1 MHNPATGELL
11 ARCADGG
18 REEVREAIQ
27 AAHKAF
33 PSWRDT
39 PAGQRG
45 QLLSKAAAL
54 MNERAD
60 ELARILTQENGK
72 PLSESVVETQV
83 AAAFLQWNAEEA
95 RRIYGETV
103 PTDNPARRVMTIK
116 QPVGVV
122 AAITPWNFPTSMV
135 TRKVGPA
142 LAAGCT
148 VVFRPAR
155 ATPLV
160 AVAIFKIFAEVGFP
174 AGVVNLVTGTKS
186 AEMGDEMATS
196 PLVRKLTFTGSTEV
210 GKELL
215 AKAAGT
221 VKRVSL
227 ELGGHA
233 PFIVFEDADLDKA
246 AQAVVTGRFRNAGQ
260 TCICTN
266 RLYAQKSIASDLAR
280 KVAEL
285 TARLKVG
292 DGLAEGTQVG
302 PLIDERGFQ
311 KVEEHV
317 QDAVSKGGTV
327 LAGGEPYLTPK
338 GNGSN
343 GAGGNGLKG
352 WFYQPTVIGNAN
364 PEMKVMFE
372 ETFGPVLPIMEFET
386 EEEAIRMAN
395 DTPFGLAA
403 YFFSGTWGACCASPR
418 AWSTASW
425 GPMIPSPPAP
435 TSPSGASRSPG
446 WGGRTGRTGSTTSW
460 KSRLSP
466 SVSSPTEFAVGGEA
480 PPPTSAEKRV
490 GLRHELRQEV
500 FHCPPPVTGLG
511 PQAHP

>member
-1 MHNPATGELL
+1 MATTVDRPAAGQASAVAEHQLYIGGQWRAARGGQHFEVHNPATGELL
-11 ARCADGG
+11 ARCADAG

-27 AAHKAF
+27 AAHEAF

-39 PAGQRG
+39 PAGQRA

-246 AQAVVTGRFRNAGQ
+246 AQAVVTSRFRNAGQ

-285 TARLKVG
+285 TAKLKVG

-317 QDAVSKGGTV
+317 QDAVSKGGKV
-327 LAGGEPYLTPK
+327 LAGGQPYQTPK
-338 GNGSN
+338 GNGTSGGKASN
-343 GAGGNGLKG
+343 GAGGDGLKG
-352 WFYQPTVIGNAN
+352 WFYQPTVIGNAT

-403 YFFSGTWGACCASPR
+403 YFFSRDVGRVLRVAEGLEYGIVGANDPLP
-418 AWSTASW
+418 T
-425 GPMIPSPPAP
+425 GPHIPF
-435 TSPSGASRSPG
+435 
-446 WGGRTGRTGSTTSW
+446 GGFKES
-460 KSRLSP
+460 
-466 SVSSPTEFAVGGEA
+466 
-480 PPPTSAEKRV
+480 
-490 GLRHELRQEV
+490 
-500 FHCPPPVTGLG
+500 GLG
-511 PQAHP
+511 RENGAHGIDDFVEVKAITIGL

>member
-1 MHNPATGELL
+1 
-11 ARCADGG
+11 
-18 REEVREAIQ
+18 VREAIQ
-27 AAHKAF
+27 AAHEAF

-39 PAGQRG
+39 PAGQRA

-246 AQAVVTGRFRNAGQ
+246 AQAVVTSRFRNAGQ

-285 TARLKVG
+285 TAKLKVG
-292 DGLAEGTQVG
+292 NGLAEGTQVG

-317 QDAVSKGGTV
+317 QDAVSKGGKV
-327 LAGGEPYLTPK
+327 LAGGQPYQTPK
-338 GNGSN
+338 GNGSNGSN

-352 WFYQPTVIGNAN
+352 WFYQPTVIGNAT

-403 YFFSGTWGACCASPR
+403 YFFSRDVGRVLRVAEGLEYGIVGANDPLP
-418 AWSTASW
+418 T
-425 GPMIPSPPAP
+425 GPHIPF
-435 TSPSGASRSPG
+435 
-446 WGGRTGRTGSTTSW
+446 GGFKES
-460 KSRLSP
+460 
-466 SVSSPTEFAVGGEA
+466 
-480 PPPTSAEKRV
+480 
-490 GLRHELRQEV
+490 
-500 FHCPPPVTGLG
+500 GLG
-511 PQAHP
+511 RENGAHGIDDFVEVKAITIGL

>member
-1 MHNPATGELL
+1 
-11 ARCADGG
+11 
-18 REEVREAIQ
+18 
-27 AAHKAF
+27 
-33 PSWRDT
+33 
-39 PAGQRG
+39 
-45 QLLSKAAAL
+45 
-54 MNERAD
+54 
-60 ELARILTQENGK
+60 
-72 PLSESVVETQV
+72 
-83 AAAFLQWNAEEA
+83 
-95 RRIYGETV
+95 
-103 PTDNPARRVMTIK
+103 
-116 QPVGVV
+116 VGVV

-246 AQAVVTGRFRNAGQ
+246 AQAVVTSRFRNAGQ

-285 TARLKVG
+285 TAKLKVG
-292 DGLAEGTQVG
+292 NGLAEGTQVG

-317 QDAVSKGGTV
+317 QDAVSKGGKV
-327 LAGGEPYLTPK
+327 LAGGQPYQTPK
-338 GNGSN
+338 GNGTNGGNGSN

-352 WFYQPTVIGNAN
+352 WFYQPTVIGNAT

-403 YFFSGTWGACCASPR
+403 YFFSRDVGRVLRVAEGLEYGIVGANDPLP
-418 AWSTASW
+418 T
-425 GPMIPSPPAP
+425 GPHIPF
-435 TSPSGASRSPG
+435 
-446 WGGRTGRTGSTTSW
+446 GGFKES
-460 KSRLSP
+460 
-466 SVSSPTEFAVGGEA
+466 
-480 PPPTSAEKRV
+480 
-490 GLRHELRQEV
+490 
-500 FHCPPPVTGLG
+500 GLG
-511 PQAHP
+511 RENGAHGIDDFVEVKAITIGL

>member
-1 MHNPATGELL
+1 MATTMDRPAAGRAGAVVEHQLYIDGAWRPANSGETFEVRNPATGELL

-18 REEVREAIQ
+18 REEVVEAIK
-27 AAHKAF
+27 AAHEAF
-33 PSWRDT
+33 PAWRDT

-54 MNERAD
+54 MLERID
-60 ELARILTQENGK
+60 ELAKLLTQENGK
-72 PLSESVVETQV
+72 PLSESVMETQV

-95 RRIYGETV
+95 RRIYGEVV
-103 PTDNPARRVMTIK
+103 PTDNPARRVLTMK

-148 VVFRPAR
+148 VIFRPAR

-160 AVAIFKIFAEVGFP
+160 AAAIFKIFEEVGFP
-174 AGVVNLVTGTKS
+174 KGVVNFVTGTKS

-233 PFIVFEDADLDKA
+233 PFIVFDDADLDKA
-246 AQAVVTGRFRNAGQ
+246 AQAVVTSRFRNAGQ

-266 RLYAQKSIASDLAR
+266 RLYAQKGIAAELAK
-280 KVAEL
+280 KVAAL
-285 TARLKVG
+285 AAKLKVG
-292 DGLAEGTQVG
+292 DGLADGTQVG

-317 QDAVSKGGTV
+317 KDAVAKGGTV
-327 LAGGEPYLTPK
+327 LAGGRPFLTPESK
-338 GNGSN
+338 GNGSGKGNGKSGGN
-343 GAGGNGLKG
+343 GAGAHLNG
-352 WFYQPTVIGNAN
+352 WFYQPTVIGNAT

-386 EEEAIRMAN
+386 EEEALRMAN

-403 YFFSGTWGACCASPR
+403 YFFSRDVGRVFRVAEGLEYGIVGANDPLP
-418 AWSTASW
+418 T
-425 GPMIPSPPAP
+425 GPHIPFGGYKE
-435 TSPSGASRSPG
+435 SGL
-446 WGGRTGRTGSTTSW
+446 GRENGAHGIEDFVEVKAIT
-460 KSRLSP
+460 
-466 SVSSPTEFAVGGEA
+466 
-480 PPPTSAEKRV
+480 V
-490 GLRHELRQEV
+490 GL
-500 FHCPPPVTGLG
+500 
-511 PQAHP
+511 

>member
-1 MHNPATGELL
+1 MATTVDRPVAGQAGTVAEHRLFIDGEWRTAPAGKTFEVRNPATGEVL

-18 REEVREAIQ
+18 RAEVRQAIEA
-27 AAHKAF
+27 ANAAF

-39 PAGQRG
+39 PAGQRA

-54 MNERAD
+54 MTERLD
-60 ELARILTQENGK
+60 ELARLLTQENGK
-72 PLSESVVETQV
+72 PLAESIGETQI
-83 AAAFLQWNAEEA
+83 AAAFFQWNAEEA
-95 RRIYGETV
+95 RRIYGEVV
-103 PTDNPARRVMTIK
+103 PTDNPARRVLTIK

-160 AVAIFKIFAEVGFP
+160 AVAIFKILDEVGFP
-174 AGVVNLVTGTKS
+174 KGVINLVTGTSS
-186 AEMGDEMATS
+186 AEMGDEMATN

-215 AKAAGT
+215 AKCAGT

-233 PFIVFEDADLDKA
+233 PFIVFDDADIDKA
-246 AQAVVTGRFRNAGQ
+246 AQAVVTSRFRNAGQ

-266 RLYAQKSIASDLAR
+266 RLYAQKAIAPALAK

-285 TARLKVG
+285 AAKLKVG
-292 DGLAEGTQVG
+292 NGLADGTNVG
-302 PLIDERGFQ
+302 PLIDEKGFR

-317 QDAVSKGGTV
+317 DDAVAKGGTV
-327 LAGGEPYLTPK
+327 LAGGKPHLTPET
-338 GNGSN
+338 NGSN
-343 GAGGNGLKG
+343 GKNGLDGLSG
-352 WFYQPTVIGNAN
+352 WFYQPTVIGNAT
-364 PEMKVMFE
+364 PDMLVMHE

-386 EEEAIRMAN
+386 EEDVIRMAN

-403 YFFSGTWGACCASPR
+403 YVFTRDVGRVWRMAEGLEYGIVGINDPIP
-418 AWSTASW
+418 STAQ
-425 GPMIPSPPAP
+425 AP
-435 TSPSGASRSPG
+435 FGGVKQSGI
-446 WGGRTGRTGSTTSW
+446 GREG
-460 KSRLSP
+460 
-466 SVSSPTEFAVGGEA
+466 
-480 PPPTSAEKRV
+480 
-490 GLRHELRQEV
+490 
-500 FHCPPPVTGLG
+500 G
-511 PQAHP
+511 PQGIDEYLEVKYVSLGI